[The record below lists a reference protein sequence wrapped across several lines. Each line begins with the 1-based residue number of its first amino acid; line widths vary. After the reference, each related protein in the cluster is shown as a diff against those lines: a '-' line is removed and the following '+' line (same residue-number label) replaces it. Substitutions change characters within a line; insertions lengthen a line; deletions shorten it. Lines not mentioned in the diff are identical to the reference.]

1 MIGTEVARL
10 KLFEELIGNEKLK
23 ATVGADILN
32 GTGSHAY
39 ILDGP
44 KGSGKHTASALIAS
58 ALLCKRESDT
68 RFPCGKC
75 ISCRKVKEGISPD
88 VITIGR
94 GTAATIGIDTVR
106 SLKASIYY
114 APVEEENKIYII
126 EDADKMTV
134 QAQNSLLLSLEEPPS
149 FVTFIL
155 LCTDSKLLLETVRS
169 RAPVIRMELFTPA
182 KIVGYLSEKE
192 EYASYVASKEAD
204 RAASSS
210 GGSVGKAIS
219 LLTDPDSPDFKEAAL
234 VKQVVPV
241 LVNGTLSERTSLLK
255 LLPTKR
261 DEAVSFMKTLEIAL
275 RDIMSV
281 KIGKRDSMLFYTS
294 SDEPSQIASKT
305 TVKRL
310 TALCT
315 AATDSAAKILA
326 NINAQPVEALL
337 LTLN

>member
-1 MIGTEVARL
+1 MIGTEVASL

-32 GTGSHAY
+32 GSGSHAY
-39 ILDGP
+39 ILEGP
-44 KGSGKHTASALIAS
+44 KGSGKHTASKLIAS

-75 ISCRKVKEGISPD
+75 ISCRKVKEEISPD
-88 VITIGR
+88 VITVDR
-94 GTAATIGIDTVR
+94 GTAATIGIEAVR
-106 SLKASIYY
+106 NLKASIYY

-149 FVTFIL
+149 FVNFIL

-169 RAPVIRMELFTPA
+169 RAPVIKMELFTPA
-182 KIVGYLSEKE
+182 KIVDHLSGIE
-192 EYASYVASKEAD
+192 EYVPFVKSGEAD

-210 GGSVGKAIS
+210 GGSIGKAIS

-241 LVNGTLSERTSLLK
+241 LVNGTFSEKTSLIK

-275 RDIMSV
+275 RDILSV
-281 KIGKRDSMLFYTS
+281 KVGKRDTMLFYTS
-294 SDEPSQIASKT
+294 SEEPAAIASKT

-310 TALCT
+310 AALC
-315 AATDSAAKILA
+315 ASATDSAVKIAA

>member
-1 MIGTEVARL
+1 M
-10 KLFEELIGNEKLK
+10 KLFEELIGNERLK
-23 ATVGADILN
+23 ATVGADILT
-32 GTGSHAY
+32 GAGSHAY

-44 KGSGKHTASALIAS
+44 KGSGKHTASKLIAS
-58 ALLCKRESDT
+58 AILCKRESDI

-75 ISCRKVKEGISPD
+75 ISCRKVRDGISPD
-88 VITIGR
+88 VITIDR

-106 SLKASIYY
+106 NLKASLYY
-114 APVEEENKIYII
+114 APVEEESKIYII

-149 FVTFIL
+149 FVNFIL

-169 RAPVIRMELFTPA
+169 RAPVIKTELFTPA
-182 KIVGYLSEKE
+182 AIVEYLSHKE
-192 EYASYVASKEAD
+192 EYAQYVKSGEAD

-210 GGSVGKAIS
+210 GGSIGKAIS
-219 LLTDPDSPDFKEAAL
+219 LLTDPDSPDFKEASL

-241 LVNGTLSERTSLLK
+241 LVRGTPSEKTSLLK

-275 RDIMSV
+275 RDILSV
-281 KIGKRDSMLFYTS
+281 KIGKTGTMLFYTS
-294 SDEPSQIASKT
+294 PDEPASIASKA

-310 TALCT
+310 AALCT
-315 AATDSAAKILA
+315 AATDSAAKISA